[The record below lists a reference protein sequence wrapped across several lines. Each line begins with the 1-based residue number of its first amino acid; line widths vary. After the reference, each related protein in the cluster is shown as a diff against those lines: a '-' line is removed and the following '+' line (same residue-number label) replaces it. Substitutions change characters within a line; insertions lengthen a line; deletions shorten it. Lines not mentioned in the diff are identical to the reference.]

1 MRFTN
6 SYKEKLKK
14 IVIEKNLTYYI
25 DTMGCSM
32 NENDSSKYA
41 GILESIGFKREE
53 NEEKAN
59 LILFNTCCIRENAE
73 NTLFGRLGTLKKYKM
88 NNENVYIV
96 VVGCMTQQKHIIE
109 KIKKSY
115 RFVDITL
122 GTGAMNSF
130 PSKLYD
136 LLKEKKKNIEFV
148 EVTNEIEEEVP
159 IKYDSKY
166 KASVSI
172 IYGCNNFCS
181 YCIIPYVRGSVRSKD
196 FDKVIREAKELAKHG
211 HKEIVLTGIHTG
223 HYLNNG

>member
-1 MRFTN
+1 
-6 SYKEKLKK
+6 
-14 IVIEKNLTYYI
+14 
-25 DTMGCSM
+25 MGCSM

-73 NTLFGRLGTLKKYKM
+73 NTLFGRFGTVKKYKM

-115 RFVDITL
+115 RFVDMTL

-130 PSKLYD
+130 QIKLYYVFY
-136 LLKEKKKNIEFV
+136 LVYILQ
-148 EVTNEIEEEVP
+148 EI
-159 IKYDSKY
+159 
-166 KASVSI
+166 
-172 IYGCNNFCS
+172 
-181 YCIIPYVRGSVRSKD
+181 
-196 FDKVIREAKELAKHG
+196 
-211 HKEIVLTGIHTG
+211 
-223 HYLNNG
+223 